1 MNFTWYYPELRF
13 DKASNYLRKDLA
25 MAAKPMVSATPKL
38 SPVSSRKLVN
48 AIKSTPISEARSQQ
62 LRAFAVAAMSAF
74 KRSGSN

>member
-1 MNFTWYYPELRF
+1 
-13 DKASNYLRKDLA
+13 

-48 AIKSTPISEARSQQ
+48 AIKSTKVTEARSQQ
-62 LRAFAVAAMSAF
+62 LREFAMAAMSAF